1 MKDIVKRRWRLTLGK
16 HLSLILEHFD
26 RFLRGRGQVNHFN
39 KFDHLL
45 MQETLDLMRA
55 IESYNRNYAEWL
67 SRNVSNPEKFMPLRE
82 LKNSWA
88 SLREEDQVGLGF

>member
-1 MKDIVKRRWRLTLGK
+1 
-16 HLSLILEHFD
+16 
-26 RFLRGRGQVNHFN
+26 
-39 KFDHLL
+39 

-88 SLREEDQVGLGF
+88 SLREEDQVGFGF